1 MRQIILAASFAM
13 ALPGLAFAQSGG
25 MRIEE
30 GQIRAK
36 QLMDRDVYSTDNKEI
51 GEVEDLVID
60 TASGRIVTTVVE
72 VEGRLGMTDKYVSV
86 PLNRLSLKPGERR
99 VTIDMTEEQ
108 VKSLPGIDYRD

>member
-1 MRQIILAASFAM
+1 MRQIVLAATLAM
-13 ALPGLAFAQSGG
+13 ALPGLALAQTGG
-25 MRIEE
+25 LRIEE

-60 TASGRIVTTVVE
+60 MASGRVVTAVVE
-72 VEGRLGMTDKYVSV
+72 VEGRLGMTDKYVAV

-99 VTIDMTEEQ
+99 ITINMTEEQ
-108 VKSLPGIDYRD
+108 VKSLQGIDYRD